1 MKNLSGLL
9 DYFSTPS
16 LYIDDNFFLIIKNN
30 KIIQHINENF
40 FDFIGENHKSILNN
54 YLILN
59 IILNFNLCKP
69 ISIKIPDG
77 LSSSKEKIRFI
88 DQFISKNY
96 SINLNKAINYKNF
109 ELVGISS
116 ELHINLIKQFFYNNK
131 IIINQINPFWSST
144 IFLKFMKLNPN
155 VIFKNKNLFHQIK
168 YSNEILS
175 INDFNNLD
183 NINSYYEI
191 SIYSNTFN
199 IKKFT
204 L

>member
-9 DYFSTPS
+9 DYFNTPT
-16 LYIDDNFFLIIKNN
+16 LYIDDSFFLIIKNE
-30 KIIQHINENF
+30 KIEKLVSENF
-40 FDFIGENHKSILNN
+40 FDFINTNQKSILHN
-54 YLILN
+54 YSIFN
-59 IILNFNLCKP
+59 IILNFSLCKP

-77 LSSSKEKIRFI
+77 LINSKEKITFI

-96 SINLNKAINYKNF
+96 SINLNKAINYNNF

-116 ELHINLIKQFFYNNK
+116 ELHINLIKQYFYNNK

-144 IFLKFMKLNPN
+144 IFLKFIKLNTN
-155 VIFKNKNLFHQIK
+155 IIFKDKNLFHQIK

-175 INDFNNLD
+175 ISDLNNLD
-183 NINSYYEI
+183 NVNSYYEI
-191 SIYSNTFN
+191 LINSNTFN